1 MVFVFNFV
9 YYNTH
14 ATVVFYNKINN
25 KGKYGNVIIHELVT
39 KFEAYLLTEKC
50 VSLNTFS
57 AYKTDLNQFIA
68 YLEKR
73 HTQNVELISEDILKE
88 FLHYLYQKSA
98 TARTMSRKISAL
110 KLFFN
115 YAHDRFGVANS
126 AQDLIFPKLEK
137 SLPSALSEQEIQQL
151 FTVAD
156 QDVGDLG
163 KRTRVMLYLLYVSG
177 MRISELIHIKIPHI
191 HFDTGFIEVVGKRGR
206 GRLIPLPQ
214 PMLELLQDYLKT
226 IHRSFVTADHG
237 ARATD
242 WLFPTFYAGKV
253 KPITRQS
260 FWMTLKDVWLKT
272 GSVRTISPHILRHS
286 FATHMLKRGADL
298 RSLQILLGHESIAT
312 VQIYTHVETSYLRS
326 VYDKKHPRS

>member
-1 MVFVFNFV
+1 MIE
-9 YYNTH
+9 
-14 ATVVFYNKINN
+14 KIINIFLLN
-25 KGKYGNVIIHELVT
+25 ENAVTITELVT

-50 VSLNTFS
+50 VSFNTYS
-57 AYKTDLNQFIA
+57 AYKNDIEQCKSFLAKHAIEDMR
-68 YLEKR
+68 LV
-73 HTQNVELISEDILKE
+73 TQEVLKI
-88 FLHYLYQKSA
+88 FLQYLYGMKLSA
-98 TARTMSRKISAL
+98 RSLSRKISSL
-110 KLFFN
+110 KLLFN
-115 YAHDRFGVANS
+115 YAHDRFGIVNS
-126 AQDLIFPKLEK
+126 AQDLIFPKLDK
-137 SLPSALSEQEIQQL
+137 SLPSAISEEEIEKL
-151 FTVAD
+151 FAVSD
-156 QDVGDLG
+156 QDISEIG

-177 MRISELIHIKIPHI
+177 MRISELIHVKIPHI

-206 GRLIPLPQ
+206 GRLIPLPR

-226 IHRSFVTADHG
+226 VHRAFVTADNG
-237 ARATD
+237 SRATD

-260 FWMTLKDVWLKT
+260 FWMTLKELWIKT

-312 VQIYTHVETSYLRS
+312 VQIYTHVETSYLRT